1 MSDPAFKHMEE
12 LFHQVVPLSPTER
25 AAFLDAACA
34 GDPDLRAAIE
44 SLLRHDKADPFLT
57 SPVAHEAD
65 RARENLPTLPRPR
78 SPQATAAAPALP
90 SVPGYE
96 LLRELGRG
104 GMGVVYL
111 ARHVDLDRLV
121 ALKML
126 SPTFA
131 TTEDIARFSTEALA
145 LARLHH
151 PNVVRI
157 YDVGEHEGRPY
168 YTMEYID
175 GPTLAATLDGRPQDI
190 TASAR
195 LIQTLAL
202 AVHAVHECGI
212 IHRDLKPG
220 NVLLAS
226 SAEHPAG
233 PSESQVGQ
241 GPLDR
246 AVPKITDFGLAKDQN
261 SARRLTQ
268 TDVAMGTPCY
278 MAPEQ
283 VRNRRGTVGPPTDVY
298 ALGSML
304 YELLTGRPP
313 FDAGTPIEVLAQVLN
328 QEPLSPS
335 RLRPRLPGDL
345 VTICL
350 KCLEKSA
357 RQRYTTA
364 WDLAEDLRRYLD
376 GEPILARPVGVIG
389 RAYRWCRHRPLVA
402 GLIGLCA
409 MLAVAFVVTTIT
421 YEIRLS
427 KALNAKVA
435 EADDER
441 RQIIDLNVTIGLTDI
456 EQGDTFTAVLRFSEA
471 LRLEQDKEAAQ
482 RHRIRIAAALRQSPR
497 LIKKRTG
504 EGRVLATHLGSA
516 GGLIASARDDHTIKV
531 CDART
536 GDQAGVDLKHDEAI
550 AEAAFSPDGH
560 SLAILNAKGKVQVWD
575 CGTGNSRVL
584 PQGDKGSVLHVALTG
599 ANTLLTQDA
608 DSSLRLWDLGTD
620 GVITPKTLGDSACTS
635 FVMSEDA
642 RHLFTVSADRKGR
655 LWNLTSGQPAAPPL
669 TLEPDV
675 RPAAI
680 SRDGHR
686 VAVIGPNGEVRVWD
700 SAGNWLPGSVRP
712 PQAVHHVAFAPSG
725 EQVLVGGVGR
735 TYQLWRL
742 TTNEILNL
750 SCHDGGTVTAAA
762 FSADGRLVVIGTD
775 KGACVWDAETG
786 QSLTPPLRQ
795 CAPVAGATFD
805 PEANEVIL
813 VGRNATVCVWE
824 LPRPA
829 ASEQTGPGEIP
840 AEAGNADIGP
850 HLRKLRLGAPV
861 IHAAFSPDGRL
872 LITETEDRTVRVW
885 DAVRGEALTP
895 PWRHTAPIRT
905 VFFRGD
911 GTEAVVIPEKGAPVI
926 WQLRPDERPVGEIV
940 ALAQALSCAR
950 INTSQKCEPLEQNSP

>member
-1 MSDPAFKHMEE
+1 MPDPAFKRMEE
-12 LFHQVVPLSPTER
+12 LFHRVIALPPEQRT
-25 AAFLDAACA
+25 AFLDESCA
-34 GDPDLRAAIE
+34 GDPDLRAAVE
-44 SLLRHDKADPFLT
+44 SLLRHDKDDPFLT
-57 SPVAHEAD
+57 SPVAQEAD
-65 RARENLPTLPRPR
+65 RARENLPTLPGPRP
-78 SPQATAAAPALP
+78 PQATAAAPALP

-111 ARHVDLDRLV
+111 ARHVDLNRLV

-190 TASAR
+190 SASAR

-226 SAEHPAG
+226 NGEHQAG
-233 PSESQVGQ
+233 PSESRGEQ

-357 RQRYTTA
+357 RQRYATA
-364 WDLAEDLRRYLD
+364 WDLAEDLRRYLA
-376 GEPILARPVGVIG
+376 GEPILARPVGVVG

-409 MLAVAFVVTTIT
+409 LLAIAFVVTTIT
-421 YEIRLS
+421 YEIRLAD
-427 KALNAKVA
+427 ALKVKVA

-441 RQIIDLNVTIGLTDI
+441 RQIIDLNVTIGLREI

-471 LRLEQDKEAAQ
+471 LRLEQDKEAVQ

-497 LIKKRTG
+497 LIEKRTG
-504 EGRVLATHLGSA
+504 EGRVLATHLGPT
-516 GGLIASARDDHTIKV
+516 GGQIASARDDHTINV

-536 GDQAGVDLKHDEAI
+536 GAQAGPNLKHDEAFL
-550 AEAAFSPDGH
+550 EAAFSPDGH
-560 SLAILNAKGKVQVWD
+560 SLATLNAKGKIQVWD
-575 CGTGNSRVL
+575 CGTGKSRML
-584 PQGDKGSVLHVALTG
+584 PQADQERVHHVVLTAS
-599 ANTLLTQDA
+599 NILLTQDS
-608 DSSLRLWDLGTD
+608 DSPLRLWDLGTD
-620 GVITPKTLGDSACTS
+620 GVITPKPLGDSACTS

-642 RHLFTVSADRKGR
+642 LHLFAVSADRKGR

-686 VAVIGPNGEVRVWD
+686 VAVIGPNGDVRVWD
-700 SAGNWLPGSVRP
+700 SVNNWLPGSVRP
-712 PQAVHHVAFAPSG
+712 PQAVHHVAFDPNG

-742 TTNEILNL
+742 TTNEILNIT
-750 SCHDGGTVTAAA
+750 CHDGGKVTTAA

-775 KGACVWDAETG
+775 NGACVWDTQTG
-786 QSLTPPLRQ
+786 QAVTPPLRQ

-805 PEANEVIL
+805 TDANELIL
-813 VGRNATVCVWE
+813 VGRNGTVCIWE

-829 ASEQTGPGEIP
+829 ASEQTGPDEIP
-840 AEAGNADIGP
+840 AEVGNADIGP

-861 IHAAFSPDGRL
+861 SHAAFSSDGRL

-885 DAVRGEALTP
+885 DAVRGEAMTP

-905 VFFRGD
+905 VFFRRG
-911 GTEAVVIPEKGAPVI
+911 GTDAVIVPEKGAPMI
-926 WQLRPDERPVGEIV
+926 WQLRPDERPVEEIV

-950 INTSQKCEPLEQNSP
+950 INTAQKCEPLEPNSP